1 MKCYYII
8 AVCYIV
14 LLNSI
19 FAKRLIARDDQLCQI
34 NKNEIDP
41 IVPCVENPSDT
52 FINGKVISIDE
63 LGQKMNNKTCLALKP
78 WSQIQRFM
86 NQCTEI
92 KTEQQYAQWVVSSL
106 CPDLNDEKKDIS
118 SKIAEKC
125 INFEATQCLCENNLY
140 KYEDLYQCF
149 RHNDTDVSL
158 TSCKEK
164 GWIIDSSAIYNINY
178 KFLPIGIL
186 ALFATFFF

>member
-1 MKCYYII
+1 MKCYYFVVI
-8 AVCYIV
+8 CYIALISSV
-14 LLNSI
+14 LS
-19 FAKRLIARDDQLCQI
+19 KRLYSRDNMVCQI

-41 IVPCVENPSDT
+41 IVPCIENPSQT
-52 FINGKVISIDE
+52 FINGQVLSMEE
-63 LGQKMNNKTCLALKP
+63 LGQKMNNKTCLALQP
-78 WSQIQRFM
+78 WSEIQRFM

-92 KTEQQYAQWVVSSL
+92 KTEQEYAQWVVRSL
-106 CPDLNDEKKDIS
+106 CPDLDEEKKEIS

-125 INFEATQCLCENNLY
+125 INFENTQCLCENNLY

-149 RHNDTDVSL
+149 RQNDTSVSL
-158 TSCKEK
+158 TSCKDK
-164 GWIIDSSAIYNINY
+164 GWIIDSSAIFNINY